1 MDKEKEDDNIVQEE
15 KEEESNVV
23 SIATKE
29 TLDYKKVSAEL
40 ERIEDCREA
49 LARAK
54 SETLTN
60 VIIVGRTLDG
70 RLYIENNNDLIQNF
84 VYMLETA
91 KLRIMGV

>member
-1 MDKEKEDDNIVQEE
+1 MDKEKEDDNITQE
-15 KEEESNVV
+15 EEESNVV

-29 TLDYKKVSAEL
+29 KLDFKKVAAEL